1 MPMKR
6 QLSFA
11 SVERSQHKRP
21 TRRETF
27 LAEMDRIIPW
37 SQFVSVVEPH
47 YFAGDRGRPPVGIEP
62 MLRMYFVQCWFNLS
76 DESTEEAIYDSL
88 AVRDFVGIDLSRR
101 NAPDATTLLQFR
113 HLLEAHRLTERLMA
127 ELNALLSARGLLMR
141 AGTIADATLI
151 AAPPSTKNQ
160 ERARD
165 PEMHQTQ
172 KGKQWYFGAKAH
184 IGVDIESGLVHS
196 HVTTAAHAAD
206 VTHVEEVLHG
216 EETVL
221 SADAGYTLGAE
232 REARLHAKGIE
243 TIHIAQ
249 RRSARNSWPPSEE
262 LRTLLANIE
271 HLKARMRARV
281 EHVFGIVKNRFGFR
295 KTRYRGIAKT
305 HARLTTM
312 FMLANLVI
320 AKKALLQFDT
330 RNPT

>member
-1 MPMKR
+1 MKR

-11 SVERSQHKRP
+11 SYERAQHKRP

-27 LAEMDRIIPW
+27 LGEMDRIIPW
-37 SQFVSVVEPH
+37 TQFVSVIESH
-47 YFAGDRGRPPVGIEP
+47 YFAGGRGRPPVGIEP
-62 MLRMYFVQCWFNLS
+62 MLRMVFVQCWFNLS

-88 AVRDFVGIDLSRR
+88 AVRDFVGIDLGRR

-127 ELNALLSARGLLMR
+127 ELNALLSTRGLLMR

-151 AAPPSTKNQ
+151 AAAPSTKN
-160 ERARD
+160 EARARD
-165 PEMHQTQ
+165 PEMHQTS

-196 HVTTAAHAAD
+196 HVTTAANAAD
-206 VTHVEEVLHG
+206 VTHVEDVLHG
-216 EETVL
+216 QETVL

-232 REARLHAKGIE
+232 RQARLHAKGIE

-249 RRSARNSWPPSEE
+249 RRSARKNWPPSEE
-262 LRTLLANIE
+262 LRTLLEQIE

-295 KTRYRGIAKT
+295 KTRYRGVAKT
-305 HARLTTM
+305 HARLATM

-330 RNPT
+330 RTPS